1 MYIGQTKPP
10 LKKREYCVK
19 SRDIKR
25 SDVANHCWSR
35 NHIFEL
41 FHIWKN
47 SNCLVNGLSV
57 TLRFSEVWL
66 PFFKLTPLPSLTY
79 TLSFAFMHFL
89 PYSEI
94 MNELGIAFSLIFY
107 GYIIYFEIGYLALLF
122 LAPCLFTFG
131 HKLHFLLSPSYT
143 DAFVFNIFFTF
154 HCRWSFRYS
163 QTAICCQNY
172 NLFVLL
178 ITLSICILIGT
189 MCPHIYCNY
198 ISMFTCKCLL

>member
-35 NHIFEL
+35 NHIFIFWEP

-47 SNCLVNGLSV
+47 SNRLVNGLSV
-57 TLRFSEVWL
+57 TLKFSEVWL
-66 PFFKLTPLPSLTY
+66 PFFKLTPPPSLTY
-79 TLSFAFMHFL
+79 TLSFVFVHFL
-89 PYSEI
+89 PHSEI

-107 GYIIYFEIGYLALLF
+107 SYIIYFEIGYLALLF
-122 LAPCLFTFG
+122 LALCLFTFG

-143 DAFVFNIFFTF
+143 LMDLFLIFFLLFTVGEFLDTPKQLFSVKIIIYLFLSHCLFVF
-154 HCRWSFRYS
+154 
-163 QTAICCQNY
+163 
-172 NLFVLL
+172 
-178 ITLSICILIGT
+178 
-189 MCPHIYCNY
+189 
-198 ISMFTCKCLL
+198 